1 MKSSK
6 NGSSKVSF
14 ERLQA
19 KYYIKQD
26 SKRTPVV
33 SFLDDFFHR
42 SIILIELVAMA
53 LHHVEEVPEHFSEH
67 FSEQCNSCLRQ
78 RMLLVDCPEVDV
90 GAGADELVYLNFKS
104 AAESEDEQNVKEFGD
119 IL

>member
-26 SKRTPVV
+26 SKRPPVV
-33 SFLDDFFHR
+33 FFLDDFFHR

-53 LHHVEEVPEHFSEH
+53 LHHVEEVPEHFSE
-67 FSEQCNSCLRQ
+67 QLRQ
-78 RMLLVDCPEVDV
+78 
-90 GAGADELVYLNFKS
+90 F
-104 AAESEDEQNVKEFGD
+104 
-119 IL
+119 

>member
-14 ERLQA
+14 ERLRA

-33 SFLDDFFHR
+33 FFLDDFFHG
-42 SIILIELVAMA
+42 SIILIELMAMA
-53 LHHVEEVPEHFSEH
+53 LHHVEEVPEHFSEQLGK
-67 FSEQCNSCLRQ
+67 F
-78 RMLLVDCPEVDV
+78 
-90 GAGADELVYLNFKS
+90 
-104 AAESEDEQNVKEFGD
+104 
-119 IL
+119 